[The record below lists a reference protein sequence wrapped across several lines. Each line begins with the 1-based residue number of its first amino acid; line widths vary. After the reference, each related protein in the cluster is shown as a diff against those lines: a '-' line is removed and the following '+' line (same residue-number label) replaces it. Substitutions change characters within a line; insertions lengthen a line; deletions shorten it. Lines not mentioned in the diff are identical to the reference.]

1 MKILIIEDDTLIRKN
16 LADMLELN
24 GHTVVE
30 ACDGREGVTCCSSP
44 PDFIISDI
52 NMPVMDGYE
61 AMQAIQML
69 PGCAQIPYIF
79 LTAVSDRAGQRKA
92 MSLGAD
98 DYITKPFTEKEVI
111 DAIAARARRQRPLKE
126 RIEGMLAREEAQF
139 SAQWSHELLTPL
151 NGVLGGLELIE
162 AEIDQISKEELR
174 GLLAVIRESAERQYA
189 LARKLIMYF
198 KLEYEKERAQQQPSC
213 HAGLIIPSAA
223 PRAASAAGRCTDL
236 TLMFEEA
243 ELPLHSDILYSAVYE
258 IVENAFRFSRNG
270 TPVCIEGKRGEK
282 GYDISVTDNGC
293 GMTEAQCAAVTAFR
307 QYNRDHTNQQG
318 LGLGVAIAQDAMQLA
333 KGSFKIEKPASGT
346 GLKVCLHIPCVESC
360 QTETAP

>member
-30 ACDGREGVTCCSSP
+30 ACDGREGVDCCSSP

-61 AMQAIQML
+61 AMQAIQLL

-111 DAIAARARRQRPLKE
+111 EAIDARARRQRPLKE

-198 KLEYEKERAQQQPSC
+198 KLEYEKERPQQQPPS
-213 HAGLIIPSAA
+213 HAGLILPAA
-223 PRAASAAGRCTDL
+223 ASRAAAAAGRSSDL
-236 TLMFEEA
+236 TLKFVEA
-243 ELPLHSDILYSAVYE
+243 ELPLHPDILYSAVYE
-258 IVENAFRFSRNG
+258 IAENAFRFSKPG
-270 TPVCIEGKRGEK
+270 TPVCIEGSKNETS
-282 GYDISVTDNGC
+282 YDISINDEGC
-293 GMTEAQCAAVTAFR
+293 GMTPAQCAAVTAFR

-318 LGLGVAIAQDAMQLA
+318 LGLGVAIAQNAMQLA
-333 KGSFKIEKPASGT
+333 KGTFTIAHAPSGT
-346 GLKVCLHIPCVESC
+346 GVVVRLHIP
-360 QTETAP
+360 TAVS